1 MQKIDVFRTADK
13 KSFQLANGGIFGF
26 QTDTKTIK
34 LYFSRWFNRKFSTRQ
49 LKFILCY
56 MHKVTLRG

>member
-1 MQKIDVFRTADK
+1 MQKIDVFHTADDK
-13 KSFQLANGGIFGF
+13 TFQLADGDIFGF

-49 LKFILCY
+49 FQ
-56 MHKVTLRG
+56 